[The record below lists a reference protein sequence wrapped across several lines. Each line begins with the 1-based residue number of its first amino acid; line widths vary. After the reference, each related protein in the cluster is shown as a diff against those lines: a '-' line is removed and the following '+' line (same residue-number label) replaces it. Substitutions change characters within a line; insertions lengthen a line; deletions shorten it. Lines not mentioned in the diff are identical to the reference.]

1 MILTEKVMVRV
12 NESNYE
18 YYSELRFLNF
28 EPVIGETIIV
38 PPALLSTGSHY
49 KILCKCDECGNEKD
63 IMYKNYLKYK
73 NEKWGDYSC
82 RKCSEEK
89 RKKAL
94 KENLGVEY
102 PIQNKKIKQK
112 IKDTL
117 IKKYGVDNQNKRKK
131 PL

>member
-18 YYSELRFLNF
+18 YYAELRFMSF
-28 EPVIGETIIV
+28 EPVIGEVIPV

-49 KILCKCDECGNEKD
+49 KITCKCDDCGLEKE

-82 RKCSEEK
+82 RKCSEDK

-94 KENLGVEY
+94 KESIGVEY
-102 PIQNKKIKQK
+102 PIQNKQIKEKIKK
-112 IKDTL
+112 TL
-117 IKKYGVDNQNKRKK
+117 LKKYGVDNPKKKK
-131 PL
+131 P

>member
-1 MILTEKVMVRV
+1 MILTDKVYVRI

-18 YYSELRFLNF
+18 YYAELKFLNF
-28 EPVIGETIIV
+28 DPVIGEIIIV

-49 KILCKCDECGNEKD
+49 KITCKCDECGAEKE

-82 RKCSEEK
+82 RPCSEDK

-94 KENLGVEY
+94 KANIGVEY
-102 PIQNKKIKQK
+102 PIQDSKIKQR

-117 IKKYGVDNQNKRKK
+117 IKKYGVDNPKK
-131 PL
+131 TKPSK

>member
-1 MILTEKVMVRV
+1 MILTDKVYVKI

-18 YYSELRFLNF
+18 YYSELKFLTM
-28 EPVIGETIIV
+28 EPSIGEVIIV

-49 KILCKCDECGNEKD
+49 KITCKCDNCGIEKD

-73 NEKWGDYSC
+73 HEKWGDYNC
-82 RKCSEEK
+82 RQCSEDR

-94 KENLGVEY
+94 KKSIGVEY
-102 PIQNKKIKQK
+102 PIQNSDIKQK

-117 IKKYGVDNQNKRKK
+117 IKKYGVDSPKKAKK
-131 PL
+131 P